1 MPILAR
7 SRDSLF
13 FLSSNIRVF
22 VLEKEINPKGLIPQV
37 TFPMFTDDPHTL
49 LPLAWMG
56 LLITKV

>member
-1 MPILAR
+1 M
-7 SRDSLF
+7 
-13 FLSSNIRVF
+13 
-22 VLEKEINPKGLIPQV
+22 LEKEINPKGLIPQV